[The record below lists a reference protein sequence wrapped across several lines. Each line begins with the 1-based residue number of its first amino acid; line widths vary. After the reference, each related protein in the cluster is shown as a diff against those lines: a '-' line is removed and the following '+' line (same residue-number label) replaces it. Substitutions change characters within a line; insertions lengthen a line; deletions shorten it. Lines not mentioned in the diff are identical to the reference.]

1 MDDALKTVVLFRIGE
16 RITLS
21 ALILIIAIIVMI
33 AFWRSVQKI
42 DVRITK

>member
-21 ALILIIAIIVMI
+21 ALILIIVMI
-33 AFWRSVQKI
+33 AFCLSVQKI
-42 DVRITK
+42 DFRITK